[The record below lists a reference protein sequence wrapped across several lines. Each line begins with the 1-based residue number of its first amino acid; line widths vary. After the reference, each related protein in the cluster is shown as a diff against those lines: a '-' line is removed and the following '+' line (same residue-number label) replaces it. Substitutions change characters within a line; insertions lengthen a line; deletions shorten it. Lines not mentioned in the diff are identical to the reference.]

1 MLIAEI
7 SALGA
12 AFCWAITGL
21 ISIYPIRKLGPFAFN
36 RIRMTIVFFLLAVIS
51 LITGSWRVLSVS
63 SFQVLMFSGIIGIFL
78 GDTALFASLQR
89 LGPSRSA
96 IIFALNAPMTVIL
109 GWFLLEEYLST
120 MTLIGCGLVFV
131 GVLIAIIG
139 RRNYQE
145 PLSIDSTQGSVGFGI
160 IMGLFA
166 AFGQAAGTI
175 IARPILSEGFDPVTA
190 AAVRVGIAAF
200 LLILLGFLPNTVFKP
215 KSRYTLDLIGM
226 IILSGFLA
234 MGLGMTLLLYGL
246 SLGETGVITTL
257 SATTPV
263 LILPLLWIKTGSR
276 PPLLAWI
283 GAVVSLFGIALI
295 TLIWK

>member
-36 RIRMTIVFFLLAVIS
+36 RIRMTLVFFLLAGIS
-51 LITGSWRVLSVS
+51 VTTGSWRELSVT
-63 SFQVLMFSGIIGIFL
+63 SFQVLMLSGIIGIFL

-96 IIFALNAPMTVIL
+96 VIFALNAPMTVIL
-109 GWFLLEEYLST
+109 GWFLLEEYLSP
-120 MTLIGCGLVFV
+120 MTLFGCGLVFV
-131 GVLIAIIG
+131 GVLIAILG
-139 RRNYQE
+139 RQNFKE
-145 PLSIDSTQGSVGFGI
+145 PLSMDSTQGKVSLGI
-160 IMGLFA
+160 IMGLLA
-166 AFGQAAGTI
+166 AFGQAAGSI
-175 IARPILSEGFDPVTA
+175 IARPIMSQGFDPVTA
-190 AAVRVGIAAF
+190 AAVRVGIAACF
-200 LLILLGFLPNTVFKP
+200 LILLGFLPNTVFKA
-215 KSRYTLDLIGM
+215 KSNYTLNLIGM
-226 IILSGFLA
+226 IFLSGFLA

-263 LILPLLWIKTGSR
+263 LILPMLWIKTGIR

-283 GAVVSLFGIALI
+283 GAVITLIGIALI
-295 TLIWK
+295 AFVW

>member
-1 MLIAEI
+1 MLFAEI

-21 ISIYPIRKLGPFAFN
+21 VSIYPIRKLGPFAFN
-36 RIRMTIVFFLLAVIS
+36 RIRMTIVFFLLAGIS
-51 LITGSWRVLSVS
+51 LVTGSWKELSIT
-63 SFQVLMFSGIIGIFL
+63 SFQILMFSGLIGIFL

-96 IIFALNAPMTVIL
+96 VIFALNAPMTVIL
-109 GWFLLEEYLST
+109 GWFLLEEYLSA
-120 MTLIGCGLVFV
+120 MTLVGCGMVFV
-131 GVLIAIIG
+131 GVLIAILG

-145 PLSIDSTQGSVGFGI
+145 PLSMDSTQGSIGFGI
-160 IMGLFA
+160 LMGLVA

-175 IARPILSEGFDPVTA
+175 IARPIMSEGFDPVTA

-200 LLILLGFLPNTVFKP
+200 SLILLNFFPGTVFKA
-215 KSRYTLDLIGM
+215 KSPYTIDLIVM
-226 IILSGFLA
+226 IIISGFLA

-246 SLGETGVITTL
+246 SLGEAGVITTL

-263 LILPLLWIKTGSR
+263 LILPMLWIKTSVC
-276 PPLLAWI
+276 PPLLSWV
-283 GAVVSLFGIALI
+283 GALVTLFGIAFI
-295 TLIWK
+295 TIVW